1 MTDENILR
9 DLLYLRNE
17 INRILGQR
25 EENMNFYGMRMSE
38 DEANNLAV
46 QALEQLQKAIN
57 TPQDKEQL
65 NDQPE

>member
-1 MTDENILR
+1 MTDENILQ

-25 EENMNFYGMRMSE
+25 EENMKFYGMRMSE

-57 TPQDKEQL
+57 TPQDKEL
-65 NDQPE
+65 TNDTR

>member
-1 MTDENILR
+1 MTDENILK

-25 EENMNFYGMRMSE
+25 EENMKFYGMRMSE

-46 QALEQLQKAIN
+46 QSLEQLQRTIN
-57 TPQDKEQL
+57 APKDKEK
-65 NDQPE
+65 

>member
-1 MTDENILR
+1 MTDENILQ

-57 TPQDKEQL
+57 TPQDKEQT
-65 NDQPE
+65 NDQL

>member
-1 MTDENILR
+1 MTDENILK

-25 EENMNFYGMRMSE
+25 EENMKFYGMRMSE

-46 QALEQLQKAIN
+46 QALEQLQRTIN
-57 TPQDKEQL
+57 APKDKEK
-65 NDQPE
+65 